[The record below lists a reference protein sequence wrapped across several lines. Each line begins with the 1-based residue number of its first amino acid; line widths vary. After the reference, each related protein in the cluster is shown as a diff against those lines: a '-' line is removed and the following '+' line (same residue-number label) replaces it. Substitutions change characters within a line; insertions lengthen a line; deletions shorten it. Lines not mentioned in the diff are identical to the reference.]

1 MPTEITVARLYLTER
16 KAHLDRLVEHLRRV
30 ERVRGLTVFRA
41 VAGFGASGHVHSAH
55 LVDLAAD
62 LPLVVEF
69 FDAPERVAAILAQLR
84 GWLPPGPVV
93 TWPATLDLPDEAN
106 EANEAE
112 EPERDA

>member
-1 MPTEITVARLYLTER
+1 MNRIPITVARVYLTER
-16 KAHLDRLVEHLRRV
+16 EAHLDRLVEHLRTE

-41 VAGFGASGHVHSAH
+41 VAGFGPSGHVHSAH

-69 FDAPERVAAILAQLR
+69 FDAPERVTAILAQLR
-84 GWLPPGPVV
+84 SWLPPGPIV
-93 TWPATLDLPDEAN
+93 TWSAELDLPSTQDQ
-106 EANEAE
+106 